1 MAKNFKSNVGT
12 KVTKKEAKA
21 WIEKYDKEMRKDKK
35 TDTKSIFYG
44 RDALLKMLSED
55 GSAGITFFL
64 ALKFNETV
72 KKDIVQLV
80 LVPTMEDGKLLWPD
94 DTASAK
100 VAGGAVVYDSGYP
113 CPPYCPK

>member
-21 WIEKYDKEMRKDKK
+21 WIEKYDKELRKDKK
-35 TDTKSIFYG
+35 TDTKSLFYG
-44 RDALLKMLSED
+44 RDALLKILSEE

-64 ALKFNETV
+64 ALRYSEAA

-80 LVPTMEDGKLLWPD
+80 LVATKEDGKLIWPD
-94 DTASAK
+94 DTASSK
-100 VAGGAVVYDSGYP
+100 LAGGAVAFDGGYP

>member
-1 MAKNFKSNVGT
+1 MAKVFKSNVGSR
-12 KVTKKEAKA
+12 VSKKDAKA

-35 TDTKSIFYG
+35 NDTKSIFYG
-44 RDALLKMLSED
+44 RDALLKILSEE

-64 ALKFNETV
+64 ALRYSEPL

-80 LVPTMEDGKLLWPD
+80 LVATQEDGKLIWPD
-94 DTASAK
+94 DNTSSK
-100 VAGGAVVYDSGYP
+100 QVGGAVAFDGGIP